1 MLFILKTN
9 LEKLSRTMEDQ
20 ANEYRHK
27 CDEFQR
33 SLNDYTTQRAK
44 LLDRKSTRLNSSHL

>member
-44 LLDRKSTRLNSSHL
+44 LLAENGM